1 MKSMMLITVHICQL
15 TILSKFVSRFFEIN
29 KVTWEKTH
37 NILTTI
43 LKGNI
48 VPCGKHQKDLLT
60 TEIKIHGKFVHP
72 KIQIVNVDTKI

>member
-1 MKSMMLITVHICQL
+1 
-15 TILSKFVSRFFEIN
+15 LSKFVSRFFEIN

-60 TEIKIHGKFVHP
+60 TKIKIQGKFVHP